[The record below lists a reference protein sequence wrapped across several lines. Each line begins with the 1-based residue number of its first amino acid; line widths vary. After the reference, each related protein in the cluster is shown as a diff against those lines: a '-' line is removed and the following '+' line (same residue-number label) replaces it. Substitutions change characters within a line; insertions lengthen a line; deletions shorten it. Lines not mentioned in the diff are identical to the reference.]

1 MIFLEGGRGVSKK
14 FDYII
19 DICDIPLEPSY
30 SESFGVKCDKS
41 RNPTL
46 QVIQHFMHK
55 IAKY

>member
-1 MIFLEGGRGVSKK
+1 MFFYRGGGRAVGKK
-14 FDYII
+14 F

-30 SESFGVKCDKS
+30 SESFGVKCAKS